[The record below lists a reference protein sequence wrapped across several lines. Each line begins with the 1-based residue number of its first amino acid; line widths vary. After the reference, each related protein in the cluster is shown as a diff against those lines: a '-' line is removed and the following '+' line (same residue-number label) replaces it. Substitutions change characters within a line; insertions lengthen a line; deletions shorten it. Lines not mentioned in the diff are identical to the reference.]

1 MGDFNIACLTLN
13 ATSDFIYLNDPLA
26 IFGFWSQ
33 NTQAQLHD
41 LKTTMP
47 EYQEWIDWFTKNYIS
62 RMPYKEYVWPN
73 NIAATLGEYS
83 EKLNLGLKVNDR
95 SHIITTMRK
104 LKALKEIYPTKEEH
118 NIDEMISGLKS
129 YCISVFGTKKTKD
142 ILNSMDIPPPNDIV
156 DELKFYS
163 SHTPEKFGFSS
174 HIIFNGEGIFNNIS
188 DAGWFFEGVTGE
200 AISSFRPNLHE
211 ISNNT
216 ELPVLHDSSQG
227 NAVKFSLRR
236 KIKTLKRVIKTEGL
250 RGVIRVI
257 KLKFVKLGAQ
267 I

>member
-1 MGDFNIACLTLN
+1 
-13 ATSDFIYLNDPLA
+13 
-26 IFGFWSQ
+26 
-33 NTQAQLHD
+33 
-41 LKTTMP
+41 
-47 EYQEWIDWFTKNYIS
+47 
-62 RMPYKEYVWPN
+62 MPYKEYVWPN

-188 DAGWFFEGVTGE
+188 DAGWFFE
-200 AISSFRPNLHE
+200 A
-211 ISNNT
+211 
-216 ELPVLHDSSQG
+216 LPVRQYHHFGQIC
-227 NAVKFSLRR
+227 KFL
-236 KIKTLKRVIKTEGL
+236 IITLNCQYFMTKSKAMLLNSAFDAIY
-250 RGVIRVI
+250 
-257 KLKFVKLGAQ
+257 
-267 I
+267 